1 MRSEDFFSGE
11 YDAVDL
17 AICVTRGTCKDRALW
32 RKYLR
37 NGSIDECG
45 KQLGR
50 RARQRRILP
59 PVEAQPAQEGGGAM
73 THRCSDRRLRRLVKE
88 LLIALE
94 DPAAGIV
101 FDDYDLRYRERE
113 RIREKNSSECFYRDK
128 TPFESGAA
136 ALLKEVAYDLD
147 GPEEEPQWLVLWRRR
162 RRLLTK
168 KQRAVLD
175 ALAIDWRNY
184 PAARIAG
191 VDHKT
196 VDCCKKIFKVHFAQ
210 CFRAWDEDS
219 AF

>member
-1 MRSEDFFSGE
+1 MKR
-11 YDAVDL
+11 
-17 AICVTRGTCKDRALW
+17 
-32 RKYLR
+32 
-37 NGSIDECG
+37 
-45 KQLGR
+45 
-50 RARQRRILP
+50 
-59 PVEAQPAQEGGGAM
+59 
-73 THRCSDRRLRRLVKE
+73 RCSDGRLWRLVGDA
-88 LLIALE
+88 LIALE
-94 DPAAGIV
+94 DPAAGFV

-128 TPFESGAA
+128 TPFETRYESDCGANGDRDPAWASDGGRGAA
-136 ALLKEVAYDLD
+136 ALLDEVAYDLD

-175 ALAIDWRNY
+175 ALAIDWRSR

-196 VDCCKKIFKVHFAQ
+196 VDCCKKFFKVHFAQ
-210 CFRAWDEDS
+210 CFRAWDEDF

>member
-1 MRSEDFFSGE
+1 MR
-11 YDAVDL
+11 
-17 AICVTRGTCKDRALW
+17 R
-32 RKYLR
+32 
-37 NGSIDECG
+37 
-45 KQLGR
+45 
-50 RARQRRILP
+50 
-59 PVEAQPAQEGGGAM
+59 
-73 THRCSDRRLRRLVKE
+73 RCSDGRLWRLVKE

-94 DPAAGIV
+94 DPAAGFV

-128 TPFESGAA
+128 TPFETRYESDCGANGDRDPAWASDGGRGAA
-136 ALLKEVAYDLD
+136 ALLEEVAYDLD

-175 ALAIDWRNY
+175 ALAIDWRSR

-196 VDCCKKIFKVHFAQ
+196 VDCCKKFFKVHFAQ